1 MIFSKRRTGN
11 EKDEKLRVK
20 EKKTEMV
27 ARGRIMH
34 TSNACT
40 RERAGAHV
48 SRSLICPLL
57 FYMRR
62 SALQSTVLDSRVCLC
77 YFPRSL
83 GSKIFFFLYL
93 STISSSFEKKIKKN
107 YMGRKLNNFDEE
119 RVIITDLK
127 RIIKRQCESV
137 NIVFMNFNN
146 FEIYR

>member
-34 TSNACT
+34 VSKHAQGK
-40 RERAGAHV
+40 EQEPHV

-62 SALQSTVLDSRVCLC
+62 SVALRGTALDSRACLC

-83 GSKIFFFLYL
+83 ASKFFFLYL
-93 STISSSFEKKIKKN
+93 STISFSFEKETRKN
-107 YMGRKLNNFDEE
+107 YMGNW
-119 RVIITDLK
+119 IILMKKELLK
-127 RIIKRQCESV
+127 IVAFECVRDNVNLLINII
-137 NIVFMNFNN
+137 FM
-146 FEIYR
+146 E